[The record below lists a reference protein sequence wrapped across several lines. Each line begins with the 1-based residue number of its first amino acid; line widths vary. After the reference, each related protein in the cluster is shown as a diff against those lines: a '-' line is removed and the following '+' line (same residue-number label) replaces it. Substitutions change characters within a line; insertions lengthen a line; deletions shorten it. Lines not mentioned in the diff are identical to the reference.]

1 MKFRPL
7 KIISISDKGVPVIS
21 GTNVSIADLFRTLS
35 WQRIAIEDVANEFD
49 IDPGLIIEL
58 FQELAI
64 NIIPAEPMKIEL
76 TIDGPDGPISVSD
89 TLYSPSS
96 SGDVTNIAKKLWKA
110 LKNCENTSPYSFWV
124 KDYGPK
130 KIQMIKLVREIT
142 GMGLRESKDLVES
155 APFLIP
161 IDRFTDNKQEKI
173 DSIARKLN
181 ALGAEYSLLGKN
193 ETEVLNI
200 MHK

>member
-49 IDPGLIIEL
+49 IDPGLISEL

-96 SGDVTNIAKKLWKA
+96 SGDITNIAKKLWKS
-110 LKNCENTSPYSFWV
+110 LKNCENTSPYSF
-124 KDYGPK
+124 K
-130 KIQMIKLVREIT
+130 
-142 GMGLRESKDLVES
+142 
-155 APFLIP
+155 
-161 IDRFTDNKQEKI
+161 
-173 DSIARKLN
+173 
-181 ALGAEYSLLGKN
+181 
-193 ETEVLNI
+193 
-200 MHK
+200 